1 MKMNKH
7 LKQVG
12 EAKDRGMIK
21 WQGMMLT
28 EHVKLIKEWREEDNR
43 VPMPELDEW
52 DLQSIQEELE
62 LSIKRKCEVRIQSW
76 RNWEFVYHT
85 GIVENIDYKRRQ
97 ITYKDSKGLL
107 HRLEVSEVTSIHL
120 LE

>member
-28 EHVKLIKEWREEDNR
+28 EHVRLIEEWREEDNR

-52 DLQSIQEELE
+52 DLQAIQEELE
-62 LSIKRKCEVRIQSW
+62 LSMKRKCEVQIQIW
-76 RNWEFVYHT
+76 IDWKFHYHT
-85 GIVENIDYKRRQ
+85 GIIEGMDLKNRS
-97 ITYKDSKGLL
+97 ITYSDSSGL
-107 HRLEVSEVTSIHL
+107 HRLPVDRIISISQMN
-120 LE
+120 

>member
-12 EAKDRGMIK
+12 ETKDRGMIK

-28 EHVKLIKEWREEDNR
+28 EHVKLISEWREEDNR
-43 VPMPELDEW
+43 VPIPELDEW
-52 DLQSIQEELE
+52 DLQAIQEELE
-62 LSIKRKCEVRIQSW
+62 LSIKRKCEVQIQIW
-76 RNWEFVYHT
+76 KDWEFHNYI
-85 GIVENIDYKRRQ
+85 GIIEKIDFRTKT
-97 ITYKDSKGLL
+97 ITYKDSLGL
-107 HRLEVSEVTSIHL
+107 HRLLVGNITSIDI

>member
-52 DLQSIQEELE
+52 DLQAIQEELE
-62 LSIKRKCEVRIQSW
+62 LSLKRKCEVQIQIW
-76 RNWEFVYHT
+76 KDWEFHYHT
-85 GIVENIDYKRRQ
+85 GTIENMSFRTKTL
-97 ITYKDSKGLL
+97 TYKDSSGLHQL
-107 HRLEVSEVTSIHL
+107 PIEIVTSIDI